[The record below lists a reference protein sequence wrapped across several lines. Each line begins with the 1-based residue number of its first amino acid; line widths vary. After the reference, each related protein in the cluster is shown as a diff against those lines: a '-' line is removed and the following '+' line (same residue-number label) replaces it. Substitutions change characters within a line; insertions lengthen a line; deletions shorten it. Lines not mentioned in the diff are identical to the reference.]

1 MTIHRVSLN
10 IDHRGL
16 GSVHLNGHDLSNVV
30 SGFEIDG
37 HTGSTPAIMLHLRG
51 GLAADLNAHVDLDS
65 PTRQLLTLLGWTPP
79 EVTP

>member
-1 MTIHRVSLN
+1 MTRRVSID

-16 GSVHLNGHDLSNVV
+16 GSIHADGHDLSRLV

-37 HTGSTPAIMLHLRG
+37 HVGSTTVIMLHLRG
-51 GLAADLNAHVDLDS
+51 GLAAELDADVDLDS
-65 PTRQLLTLLGWTPP
+65 PTRQLLTQLGWTPP